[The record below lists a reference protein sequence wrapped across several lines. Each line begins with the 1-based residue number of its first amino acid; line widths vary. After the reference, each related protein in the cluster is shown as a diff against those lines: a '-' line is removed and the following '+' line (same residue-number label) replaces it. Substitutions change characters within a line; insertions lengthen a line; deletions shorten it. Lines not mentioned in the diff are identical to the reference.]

1 MQYNKKKTVRIP
13 AHSVSGRRKKQR
25 RRHGSRILYYL
36 LAGLLSAA
44 VLLTLSLTVFF
55 RVEAISVEG
64 GGDLPRAEI
73 LELSGLQTGQNLWR
87 MNLDKA
93 EKAIMKAYPT
103 VEKVEAHRRLPDTVV
118 ISIQMAEP
126 VCLILR
132 EGNYY
137 SISTGGRILKQETT
151 PAEIWLPV
159 ILDNRYPVPA
169 VGDYLPTEQQ
179 EEVSTICQA
188 ISENP
193 LEPAVTLVD
202 TRREA
207 DMHIYLGDL
216 YRVDVGGL
224 RELSYKLSCVNSIIQ
239 QKLTDGEKGIIDAAQ
254 ENGNYYFRPY
264 DWVSP
269 THIPSVRDE

>member
-1 MQYNKKKTVRIP
+1 MQYNKKKTARIP
-13 AHSVSGRRKKQR
+13 AHSESGRRKKRR

-36 LAGLLSAA
+36 LVGLLSAA
-44 VLLTLSLTVFF
+44 VLITLSLTVFF
-55 RVEAISVEG
+55 KVETISVEG
-64 GGDLPRAEI
+64 GGDLSHAEI
-73 LELSGLQTGQNLWR
+73 LELSGLQEGQNLWR

-93 EKAIMKAYPT
+93 EKAIMNAYPT

-118 ISIQMAEP
+118 IRVEMAET

-132 EGNYY
+132 EGSYY
-137 SISTGGRILKQETT
+137 SISTGGRVLKQEET
-151 PAEIWLPV
+151 PKELWLPV
-159 ILDNRYPVPA
+159 ILDNRYPVPV
-169 VGDYLPTEQQ
+169 VGDYLPAEQQ
-179 EEVSTICQA
+179 EEVNTICQA
-188 ISENP
+188 LSENP
-193 LEPAVTLVD
+193 TEPAATLID

-224 RELSYKLSCVNSIIQ
+224 RELSYKLSCVNAIIQ

-269 THIPSVRDE
+269 TQLPSVRDE